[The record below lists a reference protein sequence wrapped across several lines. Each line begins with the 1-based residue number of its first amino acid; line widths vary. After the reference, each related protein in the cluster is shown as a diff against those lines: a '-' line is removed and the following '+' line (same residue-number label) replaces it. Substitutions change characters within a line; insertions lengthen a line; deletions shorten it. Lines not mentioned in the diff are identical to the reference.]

1 MCDPATIFLTSK
13 FIVVYFFWTTPPIKL
28 KLGLQIGERL
38 LIAKHLDQ
46 SWTRCRK
53 SDLLH
58 SFLTG
63 VVRLCCA
70 FTSLSKQCQKKCW
83 AKTILLAE
91 PNWHVLTFLCLIL
104 ICGSNTYR
112 APVEFALINNRT
124 LCQITWL
131 SVKPIIH
138 PKSKMQEGVRHF

>member
-63 VVRLCCA
+63 VVRLCA
-70 FTSLSKQCQKKCW
+70 VL
-83 AKTILLAE
+83 LLASANNAKKNVG
-91 PNWHVLTFLCLIL
+91 PKPFCL
-104 ICGSNTYR
+104 
-112 APVEFALINNRT
+112 
-124 LCQITWL
+124 L
-131 SVKPIIH
+131 SQTG
-138 PKSKMQEGVRHF
+138 MF